1 MNVEFCLSDGGEVVY
16 TQPIEK
22 IKDIINVITKEGAE
36 INLYFAEDDFLHGYV
51 YEHMYCVDC
60 TTEEDT
66 HVLKIFIDTDYTK
79 SDSRITNEK
88 LDKIIDIID
97 N

>member
-16 TQPIEK
+16 TQPIEE
-22 IKDIINVITKEGAE
+22 IKDIINVITKEGSE
-36 INLYFAEDDFLHGYV
+36 VNLYFGEDDFLHGYV
-51 YEHMYCVDC
+51 YDCMYSVNCEM
-60 TTEEDT
+60 EENK
-66 HVLKIFIDTDYTK
+66 HVLKIFIDTDYVK
-79 SDSRITNEK
+79 SDNRITNEK